1 MYHSRAQSVGCSWDV
16 RGRETPCRSVRSMEA
31 EVGGGSNE
39 SKEDALGRAV
49 GGGRRTKRRKV
60 GGGGVEG
67 QSAFRLTL

>member
-1 MYHSRAQSVGCSWDV
+1 MSDARGMFGAVKPLAGRFDGG
-16 RGRETPCRSVRSMEA
+16 RGRWFA
-31 EVGGGSNE
+31 GGSNE